1 VRSVPLVLALL
12 ALVACDGPGRPPK
25 TTPAAERL
33 ARAETA
39 MEACK
44 KRVGLE
50 NVATPAA
57 VVLDDPATR
66 GQEMTPEM
74 AGQLRL
80 KIQCRLELDELLAAR
95 RP

>member
-1 VRSVPLVLALL
+1 MVRYIAALSLLL
-12 ALVACDGPGRPPK
+12 AIAACDSPKPPK
-25 TTPAAERL
+25 TLASAERL
-33 ARAETA
+33 AKAETA
-39 MEACK
+39 MDACK

-50 NVATPAA
+50 TVVTPTG

-66 GQEMTPEM
+66 GQELSPEL

-80 KIQCRLELDELLAAR
+80 KIQCRLELDEVLAAR